1 MYTNPGT
8 TPAGVNS
15 LYVCTACRE
24 RGVWRN
30 RCSFVTTQMVDR
42 NEGLDLP
49 ADSRFYTC
57 AESEKLYHHCC
68 IDSADTGAC
77 KFHFHSELLRPRA
90 VVESRREE
98 DTRGDRTKNRRDEP
112 VLRDKP
118 GGKCGHRRDN
128 TEDGTVSRIYPAKV
142 NRVSGTHKSIG
153 KKRSNKVRIEFVV
166 NVKGKR

>member
-1 MYTNPGT
+1 MYTDPGSK
-8 TPAGVNS
+8 PAGVNS

-30 RCSFVTTQMVDR
+30 RYSFVTTQMVDR

-68 IDSADTGAC
+68 IGGADTGAC
-77 KFHFHSELLRPRA
+77 KFHFHPELLRSRA
-90 VVESRREE
+90 VVSTAVERKIREE
-98 DTRGDRTKNRRDEP
+98 IERKIDERSR
-112 VLRDKP
+112 RDKP
-118 GGKCGHRRDN
+118 GGKCGHRGDN
-128 TEDGTVSRIYPAKV
+128 TEDGTAFLAFTPTKV

-153 KKRSNKVRIEFVV
+153 KKRSNKVRIEFAV